1 MIAAHQFQA
10 KALHQAV
17 AVQMSVQ
24 AVWAVMAVRAA
35 VEASSLNSLKLQW
48 LQQPQSYIDLKAAVK
63 EVLEMRE
70 LY

>member
-24 AVWAVMAVRAA
+24 AVWAVMAARAA
-35 VEASSLNSLKLQW
+35 VEISSLKLQW

>member
-17 AVQMSVQ
+17 AVQMSVR
-24 AVWAVMAVRAA
+24 AVWAVMAVQAA
-35 VEASSLNSLKLQW
+35 VETSRLNSLKLQW

-70 LY
+70 PY

>member
-17 AVQMSVQ
+17 AVQMSVR

-35 VEASSLNSLKLQW
+35 AETSSLNSLKLQW

>member
-35 VEASSLNSLKLQW
+35 AEASSLNSLKQW

>member
-10 KALHQAV
+10 RALHQAV
-17 AVQMSVQ
+17 AVQMSVR
-24 AVWAVMAVRAA
+24 AVWAAMAVQAA
-35 VEASSLNSLKLQW
+35 AEGSSLNSLKLQW
-48 LQQPQSYIDLKAAVK
+48 PQQPQFYIDLKEAVK

>member
-10 KALHQAV
+10 RAPHQAV
-17 AVQMSVQ
+17 AVQMSVR
-24 AVWAVMAVRAA
+24 AVWAVMAVQAA
-35 VEASSLNSLKLQW
+35 VEGSLNSLKLQW
-48 LQQPQSYIDLKAAVK
+48 PQKSQSYIDLKAAVK

>member
-17 AVQMSVQ
+17 AVQMSVR
-24 AVWAVMAVRAA
+24 AVWAVMAVQAA
-35 VEASSLNSLKLQW
+35 VEGSSLNSLRLQW
-48 LQQPQSYIDLKAAVK
+48 PQQPQSYIDLKAAVK